1 MGRGWGGMEWSGGRV
16 RCRPA
21 FERVQHERW
30 AEKNVYA
37 GPYVGVSHGAAA
49 AARALPGT
57 PVMRRRVHTGAY
69 ILFNTDITA
78 AGGGAKLRGV
88 INETKLL
95 I

>member
-1 MGRGWGGMEWSGGRV
+1 MGWDGVEWGGV

-30 AEKNVYA
+30 AEVYA
-37 GPYVGVSHGAAA
+37 GPYVGVSHGAAAAA

-69 ILFNTDITA
+69 ILFNTDTTA